1 MNLKQIPDYIP
12 IFGDVNYRGECA
24 TETAE
29 LIGFFRLLE
38 NEYPTLAAIATHIRN
53 EGKRSKYQG
62 YKQQQEGMNTGA
74 SDIIIPCSPPIVIE
88 LKRRDHTLSTI
99 SSKQVGYLRAA
110 HVYGAHA
117 CVALGAIGAIEAV
130 RAWHIKHGSRA
141 SYRE

>member
-1 MNLKQIPDYIP
+1 MNLKQIPNYIT
-12 IFGDVNYRGECA
+12 IFGDVSYRGECA

-53 EGKRSKYQG
+53 EGKRSKFQG

-74 SDIIIPCSPPIVIE
+74 SDIIIPCHPPIVIE

-99 SSKQVGYLRAA
+99 SAKQVSYLSSA
-110 HVYGAHA
+110 HVLGAYSV
-117 CVALGAIGAIEAV
+117 VALGAVGAMEAV
-130 RAWHIKHGSRA
+130 KAWHMENKK
-141 SYRE
+141 

>member
-12 IFGDVNYRGECA
+12 VFGDTSFRGDCA

-38 NEYPTLAAIATHIRN
+38 KEYPTLAAIATHIRN
-53 EGKRSKYQG
+53 EGKRSKFQG

-88 LKRRDHTLSTI
+88 LKRRDHTLSAI
-99 SSKQVGYLRAA
+99 SSKQVSYLSAA
-110 HVYGAHA
+110 HYYGAHA
-117 CVALGAIGAIEAV
+117 CVALGAVGAMEAV
-130 RAWHIKHGSRA
+130 KAWHLINKAGGA
-141 SYRE
+141 S

>member
-1 MNLKQIPDYIP
+1 MNLKQIPNYIP

-29 LIGFFRLLE
+29 LIGFFRLLSIE
-38 NEYPTLAAIATHIRN
+38 HPSLAAIATHIRN
-53 EGKRSKYQG
+53 EGKRSKFQG

-99 SSKQVGYLRAA
+99 SAKQVSYLSSA
-110 HVYGAHA
+110 HVIGAYA
-117 CVALGAIGAIEAV
+117 VVALGAVGAMEAV
-130 RAWHIKHGSRA
+130 KTWHTANKK
-141 SYRE
+141 

>member
-1 MNLKQIPDYIP
+1 MNLKQIPNYIP
-12 IFGDVNYRGECA
+12 VFGDINFRGDCA

-38 NEYPTLAAIATHIRN
+38 IEHPSLAAIATHIRN
-53 EGKRSKYQG
+53 EGKRSKFQG

-99 SSKQVGYLRAA
+99 SAKQVSYLSSA
-110 HVYGAHA
+110 HVLGGYAV
-117 CVALGAIGAIEAV
+117 VALGAIGAMEAV
-130 RAWHIKHGSRA
+130 RSWHTANKK
-141 SYRE
+141 

>member
-1 MNLKQIPDYIP
+1 MNLKQIPNFIP
-12 IFGDVNYRGECA
+12 VFGDINFRGECA

-38 NEYPTLAAIATHIRN
+38 REFPSLAAIATHIRN
-53 EGKRSKYQG
+53 EGKRSKFQG

-99 SSKQVGYLRAA
+99 SAKQASYLSSA
-110 HVYGAHA
+110 HILGAYA
-117 CVALGAIGAIEAV
+117 VVALGAIGAMEAV
-130 RAWHIKHGSRA
+130 KAWHTANKK
-141 SYRE
+141 

>member
-1 MNLKQIPDYIP
+1 MNLKQIPNFIP
-12 IFGDVNYRGECA
+12 VFGDINFRGECA

-38 NEYPTLAAIATHIRN
+38 RELPSLASIATHIRN
-53 EGKRSKYQG
+53 EGKRSKFQG

-99 SSKQVGYLRAA
+99 SAKQVSYLSSA
-110 HVYGAHA
+110 HILGAYSV
-117 CVALGAIGAIEAV
+117 VALGAVGAMEAV
-130 RAWHIKHGSRA
+130 KAWHTANKK
-141 SYRE
+141 

>member
-1 MNLKQIPDYIP
+1 MNLKSIPNYIP

-38 NEYPTLAAIATHIRN
+38 REFPSLAAIATHIRN
-53 EGKRSKYQG
+53 EGKRSKFQG

-88 LKRRDHTLSTI
+88 LKRRDHTLSAI
-99 SSKQVGYLRAA
+99 SAKQVSYLSSAQ
-110 HVYGAHA
+110 VLGAFSV
-117 CVALGAIGAIEAV
+117 VALGAVGAMEAV
-130 RAWHIKHGSRA
+130 KAWHTANKK
-141 SYRE
+141 

>member
-12 IFGDVNYRGECA
+12 VFGDVNFRGECA

-38 NEYPTLAAIATHIRN
+38 KEYPTLASIATHIRN
-53 EGKRSKYQG
+53 EGKRTKFQG

-99 SSKQVGYLRAA
+99 SSKQVSYLSSA
-110 HVYGAHA
+110 HCYGAFA
-117 CVALGAIGAIEAV
+117 CVALGAMGAMEAV
-130 RAWHIKHGSRA
+130 KSWHTAHKK
-141 SYRE
+141 

>member
-12 IFGDVNYRGECA
+12 VFGDINFRGECA

-38 NEYPTLAAIATHIRN
+38 REFPSLAAIATHIRN
-53 EGKRSKYQG
+53 EGKRSKFQG

-99 SSKQVGYLRAA
+99 SAKQVSYLSSA
-110 HVYGAHA
+110 HVLGAYSV
-117 CVALGAIGAIEAV
+117 VALGAIGAMEAV
-130 RAWHIKHGSRA
+130 KAWHTANKK
-141 SYRE
+141 

>member
-1 MNLKQIPDYIP
+1 MNLKQIPNYIP

-29 LIGFFRLLE
+29 LIGFFRLLAIE
-38 NEYPTLAAIATHIRN
+38 HPSLAAIATHIRN
-53 EGKRSKYQG
+53 EGKRSKFQG

-99 SSKQVGYLRAA
+99 SSKQVSYLISS
-110 HVYGAHA
+110 HILGAYSV
-117 CVALGAIGAIEAV
+117 VALGAIGAMEAV
-130 RAWHIKHGSRA
+130 KAWHTANKK
-141 SYRE
+141 

>member
-1 MNLKQIPDYIP
+1 MNLKQIPNYIP

-38 NEYPTLAAIATHIRN
+38 REFPSLAAIATHIRN
-53 EGKRSKYQG
+53 EGKRSKFQG

-99 SSKQVGYLRAA
+99 SGKQISYLSSA
-110 HVYGAHA
+110 HVLGAFSV
-117 CVALGAIGAIEAV
+117 VALGAVGAMEAV
-130 RAWHIKHGSRA
+130 KAWHTANKK
-141 SYRE
+141 

>member
-1 MNLKQIPDYIP
+1 MNLKQIPNYIP
-12 IFGDVNYRGECA
+12 VFGDVNYRGECA

-38 NEYPTLAAIATHIRN
+38 KEFPSLAAIATHIRN
-53 EGKRSKYQG
+53 EGKRSKFQG

-99 SSKQVGYLRAA
+99 SAKQVSYLGSA
-110 HVYGAHA
+110 HGLGAYSV
-117 CVALGAIGAIEAV
+117 VALGAIGAMEAV
-130 RAWHIKHGSRA
+130 KAWHTDNKK
-141 SYRE
+141 

>member
-1 MNLKQIPDYIP
+1 MNLKQIPNYIP
-12 IFGDVNYRGECA
+12 VFGDINFRGDCA

-38 NEYPTLAAIATHIRN
+38 KEYPTLAAIATHIRN

-99 SSKQVGYLRAA
+99 SSKQVSYLSSA
-110 HVYGAHA
+110 HVLGGYAV
-117 CVALGAIGAIEAV
+117 VALGAIGAMEAV
-130 RAWHIKHGSRA
+130 RSWHTANKK
-141 SYRE
+141 